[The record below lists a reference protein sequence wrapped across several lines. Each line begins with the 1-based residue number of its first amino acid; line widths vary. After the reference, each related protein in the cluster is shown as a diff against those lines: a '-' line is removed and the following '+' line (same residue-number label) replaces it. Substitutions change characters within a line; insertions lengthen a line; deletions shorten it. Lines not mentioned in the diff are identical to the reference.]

1 MLLSGDYTPGDKQN
15 RNFRTRSSEVVVLET
30 HQVIQF
36 SFVRSKFLRAVI
48 ALVLLACFACPILE
62 MRDRWD
68 HTLKSG
74 QDTESTFVVVAVC
87 AGAIISFAVRA
98 ATLDRPESSEDKEV
112 YASFASVFEPLIIS
126 TEFAAVSQ
134 PPPALRI

>member
-1 MLLSGDYTPGDKQN
+1 MH
-15 RNFRTRSSEVVVLET
+15 TR
-30 HQVIQF
+30 
-36 SFVRSKFLRAVI
+36 FLRIVI

-68 HTLKSG
+68 HTLKTG
-74 QDTESTFVVVAVC
+74 QDTESTFVMLAVC
-87 AGAIISFAVRA
+87 AGAIISFAA
-98 ATLDRPESSEDKEV
+98 STATLEEPLSSEWRL
-112 YASFASVFEPLIIS
+112 YPSFIPRFYPLVDS

>member
-1 MLLSGDYTPGDKQN
+1 M
-15 RNFRTRSSEVVVLET
+15 
-30 HQVIQF
+30 
-36 SFVRSKFLRAVI
+36 RSKFLRAVI
-48 ALVLLACFACPILE
+48 AFVLLACFACPILE

-74 QDTESTFVVVAVC
+74 QDTESTFVVLAVC
-87 AGAIISFAVRA
+87 AGAIISFALRA
-98 ATLDRPESSEDKEV
+98 ATLDRPESSDDKEV
-112 YASFASVFEPLIIS
+112 YASFASVFDPLIIS